1 MNRLKLYWN
10 YATRSLRRGGQRT
23 VLAIFCIAVGVM
35 AIVSLQLAGNMV
47 NTALTGNVRGAL
59 GGDISVLNG
68 IGPYTQQEL
77 SIFANLKTNGT
88 LTQYTAAV
96 DTQVRAVV
104 NGQPHRF
111 ELFAVDP
118 SVFPLAGTPVF
129 SNPSNGSLSSLASGN
144 TVVVTDSLLS
154 QLGLHKGDQL
164 MVESPGDGR
173 SFSATIGGVIYTSG
187 FFDQPEM
194 LVSIDTYAAV
204 PSTDE
209 MPVQY
214 NAVYANVPGHTGT
227 NQDKAVSALSQALP
241 TATIT
246 TTKQELK
253 QNQSAVQNLRYFL
266 EIVGLLALLIG
277 GVGIVNT
284 MQVLLRRRQVEIAM
298 LKTSGYRRAD
308 LYALF
313 GVEAGLLGLTGGVV
327 GAVAG
332 IGASLVVKTV
342 VENAELLHL
351 NFAVD
356 PGTLLGGV
364 AIGFCTA
371 LIFGIMPIVQ
381 ASQIRPQAVLRDLP
395 EGYTASSAA
404 LTAFLLALL
413 GVLFFVLSAVI
424 LGSVQLALL
433 IVLIGAVVLGILTAV
448 FTLVVYLI
456 SRLPV
461 PESLNLG
468 FAGLVCASVVVF
480 GGLTGLGFTHGWSG
494 IPAMSALFTAISLL
508 GLVVAFVPRTWKS
521 TIKMALR
528 NIGRQRTRTVTT
540 MVALFIG
547 VFAIGLILALGIG
560 IRNDITGLLNSGTT
574 YNSFITV
581 KAADKAA
588 VDKEL
593 SKLSGI
599 KGELVNTLAP
609 AQPVSVNGQPIDA
622 ILQAAATQGTS
633 GQRITSQEVQS
644 YLGHLVGYDLAAN
657 QIPVLHIVSGRNL
670 DAGDAGTNNVIMPVP
685 STFAPLNLSVGSQI
699 VLLGPDGKTTRTVT
713 VVGFYT
719 TSTGGVTVSVNAD
732 DVNGGGMIADDSVPV
747 GLAPGRELYVYS
759 LILNPKQATSDLN
772 EVVAA
777 VPSAQT
783 VNLAKLTLAINDT
796 LNNLIIM
803 LTAIASLAMIAG
815 VVIIANAVAL
825 AMLERR
831 REQGILKSVGYTS
844 ASVLSEVL
852 VENGVV
858 GFSGG
863 VLAMLLVSFAL
874 FILGLQVNSL
884 NFGVETGLVLVI
896 IFGTTIISVVV
907 ALLVAWNATRVRP
920 LEVLRYE

>member
-23 VLAIFCIAVGVM
+23 LLAIFCIAVGVM
-35 AIVSLQLAGNMV
+35 AIVSLELVGNMV

-59 GGDISVLNG
+59 GGDISVQNG
-68 IGPYTQQEL
+68 IGPFNQQQL
-77 SIFANLKTNGT
+77 GVFANLKANGT
-88 LTQYTAAV
+88 LTQYTAVV
-96 DTQVRAVV
+96 DTQVQAVV
-104 NGQPHRF
+104 NGQAQRF

-118 SVFPLAGTPVF
+118 SVFPLAGAPDF
-129 SNPSNGSLSSLASGN
+129 SDPSNGSLSSLVSGN

-154 QLGLHKGDQL
+154 QLGLHRGDQL
-164 MVESPGDGR
+164 RVESPSDGR

-194 LVSIDTYAAV
+194 LVSIDTYAAL
-204 PSTDE
+204 PSSE
-209 MPVQY
+209 GVPVQY
-214 NAVYANVPGHTGT
+214 NAVYANVPGHTNA
-227 NQDKAVSALSQALP
+227 NQDKAASALSQALP
-241 TATIT
+241 AATIT
-246 TTKQELK
+246 TAKQELQ
-253 QNQSAVQNLRYFL
+253 QNQSAVQNLRYFM
-266 EIVGLLALLIG
+266 EIVGVLALLIG

-298 LKTSGYRRAD
+298 LKTSGYRQAD

-313 GVEAGLLGLTGGVV
+313 GVEAALLGLMGGVV
-327 GAVAG
+327 GVLAG
-332 IGASLVVKTV
+332 IGAALVVKTV
-342 VENAELLHL
+342 VENAVLLHL
-351 NFAVD
+351 SFAVD

-364 AIGFCTA
+364 AIGLFTA

-381 ASQIRPQAVLRDLP
+381 AGQIRPQALLRDPSL
-395 EGYTASSAA
+395 GYTASSAA
-404 LTAFLLALL
+404 LTVFLVVLL

-424 LGSVQLALL
+424 LGSIQLALL
-433 IVLIGAVVLGILTAV
+433 LVLIGVVVLGILTAA

-456 SRLPV
+456 SQLPV

-468 FAGLVCASVVVF
+468 FAGLVCAGVVVF
-480 GGLTGLGFTHGWSG
+480 GGLTWLGFTHGWSG
-494 IPAMSALFTAISLL
+494 IPAMTALFTAISLL

-547 VFAIGLILALGIG
+547 VFAIGLILAIGIG
-560 IRNDITGLLNSGTT
+560 IRNDINGLLSSGTT
-574 YNSFITV
+574 YNAFIGV
-581 KAADKAA
+581 NAANKAA

-593 SKLSGI
+593 SKISGI
-599 KGELVNTLAP
+599 KGELVNTVAP
-609 AQPVSVNGQPIDA
+609 VQPVSVNGQPIDT
-622 ILQAAATQGTS
+622 IVKAAATQGAS
-633 GQRITSQEVQS
+633 GQLLTSAEVLS
-644 YLGHLVGYDLAAN
+644 YLSHAVGYNLAAN
-657 QIPVLHIVSGRNL
+657 QIPVLNIVSGRNL
-670 DAGDAGTNNVIMPVP
+670 AAGDAGTNNVIMSVR
-685 STFAPLNLSVGSQI
+685 STVAPLSLSVGSQI

-719 TSTGGVTVSVNAD
+719 TSTGGPTIS
-732 DVNGGGMIADDSVPV
+732 VNGGSMIADDSVPV
-747 GLAPGRELYVYS
+747 GLAHGRELYTYS
-759 LILNPKQATSDLN
+759 LILNPNKAAADLN
-772 EVVAA
+772 KVVEA
-777 VPSAQT
+777 VPSAET
-783 VNLAKLTLAINDT
+783 VSLAEATVAINSI

-858 GFSGG
+858 GFTGG

-874 FILGLQVNSL
+874 FILGLQVKAL

-896 IFGTTIISVVV
+896 IFGTTFVSVVV

>member
-1 MNRLKLYWN
+1 M
-10 YATRSLRRGGQRT
+10 
-23 VLAIFCIAVGVM
+23 
-35 AIVSLQLAGNMV
+35 
-47 NTALTGNVRGAL
+47 
-59 GGDISVLNG
+59 
-68 IGPYTQQEL
+68 
-77 SIFANLKTNGT
+77 
-88 LTQYTAAV
+88 
-96 DTQVRAVV
+96 
-104 NGQPHRF
+104 
-111 ELFAVDP
+111 
-118 SVFPLAGTPVF
+118 
-129 SNPSNGSLSSLASGN
+129 
-144 TVVVTDSLLS
+144 
-154 QLGLHKGDQL
+154 
-164 MVESPGDGR
+164 
-173 SFSATIGGVIYTSG
+173 
-187 FFDQPEM
+187 
-194 LVSIDTYAAV
+194 
-204 PSTDE
+204 
-209 MPVQY
+209 
-214 NAVYANVPGHTGT
+214 
-227 NQDKAVSALSQALP
+227 
-241 TATIT
+241 
-246 TTKQELK
+246 
-253 QNQSAVQNLRYFL
+253 
-266 EIVGLLALLIG
+266 
-277 GVGIVNT
+277 
-284 MQVLLRRRQVEIAM
+284 
-298 LKTSGYRRAD
+298 
-308 LYALF
+308 
-313 GVEAGLLGLTGGVV
+313 
-327 GAVAG
+327 
-332 IGASLVVKTV
+332 
-342 VENAELLHL
+342 
-351 NFAVD
+351 D

-404 LTAFLLALL
+404 LTVFLVVLL

-424 LGSVQLALL
+424 LGSIQLALL

-456 SRLPV
+456 SQLPV

-468 FAGLVCASVVVF
+468 FAGLVLAGVVVF
-480 GGLTGLGFTHGWSG
+480 GGLTWLGFTQGWSG
-494 IPAMSALFTAISLL
+494 IPAMTALFTAISLL
-508 GLVVAFVPRTWKS
+508 GLVVAFLPRTWKS

-560 IRNDITGLLNSGTT
+560 IRNDIIGLLSSGTT
-574 YNSFITV
+574 YNSFIVV

-593 SKLSGI
+593 GKISGI
-599 KGELVNTLAP
+599 KGELVNAVAP
-609 AQPVSVNGQPIDA
+609 AQPVSVNGQPIGT
-622 ILQAAATQGTS
+622 ILKAAATQGTS
-633 GQRITSQEVQS
+633 GQLLTSEEVLS

-657 QIPVLHIVSGRNL
+657 QIPVLNIVSGRNL
-670 DAGDAGTNNVIMPVP
+670 DAGDAVTNNVIMPVQ
-685 STFAPLNLSVGSQI
+685 STSAPLNLSVGSQI

-713 VVGFYT
+713 VVGFYS
-719 TSTGGVTVSVNAD
+719 TSTGGVTVRVNVGG
-732 DVNGGGMIADDSVPV
+732 VNGGGMIADDSVPV

-759 LILNPKQATSDLN
+759 LILTPKQATSDLN
-772 EVVAA
+772 QVVAA

-858 GFSGG
+858 GFTGG

-874 FILGLQVNSL
+874 FILGLLGQV
-884 NFGVETGLVLVI
+884 VEFWRRNRAGAGHHLRNRLRQRGGSAAGGLERHPSSPTRGAALRIACSPRSYEPVI
-896 IFGTTIISVVV
+896 AGLWRRGDENERKPYVEHIISIFRQPSA
-907 ALLVAWNATRVRP
+907 ALRRALRSRLGRALDCKLLPGTEPERQLSDAGHAGPLARRLSGGWPAGRGTDRHHQHGSGGWPVGGTVQLPAQRRWGHDPPAGRSRPAREDAPGGAKLRPCNGSRSRRPTRNSSSTR
-920 LEVLRYE
+920 RSFW

>member
-10 YATRSLRRGGQRT
+10 YTTRSLRRGGQRT
-23 VLAIFCIAVGVM
+23 LLAIFCIAVGVM
-35 AIVSLQLAGNMV
+35 AIVSLELVGTMV

-59 GGDISVLNG
+59 GGDISARNG
-68 IGPYTQQEL
+68 IGPFDQQQL
-77 SIFANLKTNGT
+77 RIFANLKANGT
-88 LTQYTAAV
+88 LTQYTAVV
-96 DTQVRAVV
+96 DQQAQSVV
-104 NGQPHRF
+104 NGQAQRF

-118 SVFPLAGTPVF
+118 SVFPLAGAPDF
-129 SNPSNGSLSSLASGN
+129 SNPSNGSLSALVSGN
-144 TVVVTDSLLS
+144 SVVVTDSLLS

-164 MVESPGDGR
+164 TVESPSDGR

-194 LVSIDTYAAV
+194 LVSIDTYAAL
-204 PSTDE
+204 PSTDAA
-209 MPVQY
+209 PVQY
-214 NAVYANVPGHTGT
+214 NAVYANVPGHTDAS
-227 NQDKAVSALSQALP
+227 QDKAASALSQALL

-246 TTKQELK
+246 TTKQELQ
-253 QNQSAVQNLRYFL
+253 QNKSAVQNLRYFL

-298 LKTSGYRRAD
+298 LKTSGYRHAD

-313 GVEAGLLGLTGGVV
+313 GVEAGLLGLIGGVV

-332 IGASLVVKTV
+332 IGAGLVVKTI
-342 VENAELLHL
+342 VENALLLHL
-351 NFAVD
+351 NFTVD

-364 AIGFCTA
+364 AIGFFTA
-371 LIFGIMPIVQ
+371 LIFGIMPIAQ
-381 ASQIRPQAVLRDLP
+381 ASQIRPQALLRDLP

-404 LTAFLLALL
+404 LTASLMVLL

-424 LGSVQLALL
+424 LGSIQLALIL
-433 IVLIGAVVLGILTAV
+433 VLIGAVILGILTAA
-448 FTLVVYLI
+448 FTLVAYLI
-456 SRLPV
+456 SQLPV
-461 PESLNLG
+461 PESLTLG
-468 FAGLVCASVVVF
+468 FAGLVLAGVVVF
-480 GGLTGLGFTHGWSG
+480 GGLTWLGFTHGWSG
-494 IPAMSALFTAISLL
+494 IPAMTALFTAISLL
-508 GLVVAFVPRTWKS
+508 GLVVTFLPRTWKS

-547 VFAIGLILALGIG
+547 VFAIGLILAIGIG
-560 IRNDITGLLNSGTT
+560 IRNDITGLLSSGTT
-574 YNSFITV
+574 YNAFIGV
-581 KAADKAA
+581 NAADKAA

-593 SKLSGI
+593 SKISGI
-599 KGELVNTLAP
+599 KGELVNTVAP
-609 AQPVSVNGQPIDA
+609 VQPVSVNGQPIGT
-622 ILQAAATQGTS
+622 ILKAAATQGASDTLLS
-633 GQRITSQEVQS
+633 SEELLS
-644 YLGHLVGYDLAAN
+644 YLSHAVGYDLAAN
-657 QIPVLHIVSGRNL
+657 RIPAVNIVSGRNL
-670 DAGDAGTNNVIMPVP
+670 DTGDAGTNNVIMSEG
-685 STFAPLNLSVGSQI
+685 STIAPLNLSLGSQI
-699 VLLGPDGKTTRTVT
+699 VLMGPDGKTTRTVT

-719 TSTGGVTVSVNAD
+719 TSTGGPTIR
-732 DVNGGGMIADDSVPV
+732 VNGSGMIAGNSVPV
-747 GLAPGRELYVYS
+747 GLAHGRELYTYS
-759 LILNPKQATSDLN
+759 LILNPKKAASDLN
-772 EVVAA
+772 KVVAA
-777 VPSAQT
+777 VPSAET
-783 VNLAKLTLAINDT
+783 VNLAQASVAINSI

-815 VVIIANAVAL
+815 VVTIANAVAL

-844 ASVLSEVL
+844 ASVLCEVL

-858 GFSGG
+858 GFTGG

-874 FILGLQVNSL
+874 FILGLQVKSL
-884 NFGVETGLVLVI
+884 NFGVETGLVLII
-896 IFGTTIISVVV
+896 IFATAVVSVVV